1 MSEKVQI
8 ERMASSAEAVA
19 HLASG
24 KTVFVYGGA
33 PGDVA
38 EIEVVEEKPT
48 YARAKLIDLLEAS
61 PDREPSYRKASSDLA
76 ELALA
81 PWAHLSYD
89 AQLRAK
95 KSNVENA
102 LKRVAHMPF
111 DAIKAVV
118 RDIVPSRHE
127 WGYRNKLEFAARP
140 DQKGRICIGVNAEGT
155 HDFIELKEARLG
167 NPLIRKSPKAIQGAL
182 RYLCGDED
190 LGIYRVGIRG
200 SETTDSVELALWT
213 PPSSFPRTFTARLL
227 KDGAGA
233 TSVVRIIADPGSSR
247 RVKQVEVLG
256 GDGFWREEMRDR
268 LDGKGGCETFD
279 FRVSAPSFFQVNT
292 PQAQNMVAL
301 VLQGLELAPG
311 SRVADLYSGVGTF
324 SFPLAAIGVNVT
336 AVELEGSSSRD
347 FKRNAE
353 LNQLDAEMI
362 CDDVAR
368 VLPRLGHLDAVVVDP
383 PRAGLDKQ
391 VVSQLADCAPDKIA
405 YVSCD
410 VQTLSRDIERLSL
423 RGYNLVSLTPV
434 DMFPQTYHVECVSIF
449 VRT

>member
-19 HLASG
+19 HLSSG

-38 EIEVVEEKPT
+38 EVEVIEEKPT
-48 YARAKLIDLLEAS
+48 FARAKLIDLLEAS
-61 PDREPSYRKASSDLA
+61 PDREPSHKKASSDLA

-102 LKRVAHMPF
+102 LKRVAHMSF
-111 DAIKAVV
+111 DVIETVV
-118 RDIVPSRHE
+118 RDIVPSNRE
-127 WGYRNKLEFAARP
+127 WGYRNKLEFAAKL
-140 DQKGRICIGVNAEGT
+140 DQNDRICIGVNAEGT

-167 NPLIRKSPKAIQGAL
+167 NSLIRKSPKALQGAL
-182 RYLCGDED
+182 RYLCGNDD

-200 SETTDSVELALWT
+200 SENTDSVEVALWT
-213 PPSSFPRTFTARLL
+213 PPSSFPRGFSAKLL
-227 KDGAGA
+227 KDGVGA
-233 TSVVRIIADPGSSR
+233 TSVVRVIADPGSSR
-247 RVKQVEVLG
+247 KVKRVEVLG
-256 GDGFWREEMRDR
+256 GDGFWHEEMRDR
-268 LDGKGGCETFD
+268 IDGEGDLEPFD

-292 PQAQNMVAL
+292 PQAQNMVGL
-301 VLQGLELAPG
+301 VLKGLDIAPD

-324 SFPLAAIGVNVT
+324 SFPLAAIGANVT

-347 FKRNAE
+347 FKRNVE

-368 VLPRLGHLDAVVVDP
+368 ALPRLGHLNAVVVDP

-391 VVSQLADCAPDKIA
+391 VIAQLADCEPDRIA

-410 VQTLSRDIERLSL
+410 VQTLARDIERLSS
-423 RGYNLVSLTPV
+423 RGYKLVSLTPV

-449 VRT
+449 ARI